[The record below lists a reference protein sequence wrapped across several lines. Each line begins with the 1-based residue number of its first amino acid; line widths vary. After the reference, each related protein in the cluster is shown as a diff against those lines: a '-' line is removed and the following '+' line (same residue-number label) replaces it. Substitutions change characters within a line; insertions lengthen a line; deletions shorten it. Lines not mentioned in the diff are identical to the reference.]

1 MLLDN
6 ENENLKAY
14 EWLTKYTEEGKLDI
28 VTGYF
33 TVGALAYLSQQIN
46 DKITQFRFILGDI
59 VNLEIDIDKTLDL
72 LNENITIE
80 ASLKL
85 NSLAREAVKFLK
97 QDKVAAKTLEP
108 NFCHA
113 KAYLFT
119 PADKDDRDNY
129 FITGSSNLTEA
140 GIGLKVT
147 NNIELNIAETGKN
160 NQYKELE
167 KWFNNLWGKKQAH
180 KKKTLFDQAGKK
192 YTKPFKEY
200 LIEEIEKIFTL
211 YTPKDLYFKVLF
223 ELFGSQILADQDNP
237 EFNRQVG
244 RLENTV
250 IYQTLYHFQQK
261 GVLSLIKMLQ
271 RYNGVILADAVGLGK
286 TWSALAVMKFF
297 QLQGREIVLICPK
310 KLQHNWHRYLKNQ
323 NSKFEKDQFEFFL
336 RFHTD
341 MQLDRMEKYTDRSD
355 KLFINDKPKLI
366 VIDES
371 HNLRNDKS
379 KRYKFLVEEILK
391 NNEDIKVLMLS
402 ATPINNSLTDIRN
415 QFKLMVQGDSHGF
428 DESLGIKNI
437 DYTFRTAKKAFND
450 WRTQENPQI
459 STFIKELPASFFK
472 LTDALTVARTRAMI
486 EGQQKELHFPTKTKP
501 ENIFVTPQH
510 IGNFESFE
518 ELFNHFPPMLSGYQP
533 SFYIET
539 EEGDSKDILH
549 DEKQREFF
557 LVKMM
562 YILMVKRLESSW
574 FSFYSTVGK
583 IRDHHQNALHIIKAY
598 QNAKTDSAIDND
610 NGIGLFED
618 DDLESDMAEFTLGK
632 KRKIKLSEID
642 AAGTLDQYKKDLK
655 VDIDALDNLI
665 INLDRFQL
673 KIQKELK
680 KPNNRKSS
688 DDKLQKLIEKI
699 RAKQNSGKNNDN
711 QKLVIFT
718 VYKDTARYIF
728 DQLKVRGF
736 SKIAMVSG
744 SGSITADSA
753 KESKNFEPILQR
765 FAPYTKLFK
774 EQEWQFDSDRHG
786 ISKKDVFADWISWLK
801 INNPKA
807 YEQIQNPIDILIAT
821 DALSEGQ
828 NLQDADTV
836 INYDIHWNP
845 VRIIQRMG
853 RIDRLGSPNKEIFG
867 INFWPSNN
875 INSYLNLQ
883 GRIEQRMAAMKLAG
897 SEVHLEFSDT
907 FAQMAEDE
915 NLENRM
921 KARMMQ
927 QMQTSWD
934 DIEISEQG
942 LGFDDLSLE
951 KYRQDL
957 LVEIQEN
964 NKQYQQMPKG
974 VYTGFE
980 ADTAICP
987 DKGIIALLGYPARPA
1002 KTKDYI
1008 YQSYDLIYIDMDG
1021 TSVLLNQ
1028 KEVLDALTAHKEKE
1042 RFVAKNVDKGEEESI
1057 QSLVNALKSWLS
1069 SQVLEEEK
1077 QQDGSIK
1084 KRMGTEVRD
1093 VLAKLKSGDGT
1104 AVKKIKQNIK
1114 VSDKYTTENF
1124 DLIVWF
1130 LVS

>member
-6 ENENLKAY
+6 ENENPKVH

-33 TVGALAYLSQQIN
+33 TVGALAYLSQQVN
-46 DKITQFRFILGDI
+46 DRITKFRFILGDI
-59 VNLEIDIDKTLDL
+59 VNMEIDTDRTLDL

-85 NSLAREAVKFLK
+85 NSLAREAVGFLE

-119 PADKDDRDNY
+119 PENKDDRDNY

-140 GIGLKVT
+140 GTGLKAT
-147 NNIELNIAETGKN
+147 SNIELNIAETGNN
-160 NQYKELE
+160 NQFKEIN

-180 KKKTLFDQAGKK
+180 KKKTLFDQDGKK
-192 YTKPFKEY
+192 YSKPFKEY
-200 LIEEIEKIFTL
+200 LIEEIEKIFIQ
-211 YTPKDLYFKVLF
+211 YTPREIYFKILF
-223 ELFGSQILADQDNP
+223 ELFGNQILAEQDNP

-244 RLENTV
+244 RLENTIV
-250 IYQTLYHFQQK
+250 YQTLYNFQQK

-271 RYNGVILADAVGLGK
+271 RYNGAILADAVGLGK

-310 KLQHNWHRYLKNQ
+310 KLQYNWHRYLKHQ
-323 NSKFEKDQFEFFL
+323 NSKFERDHFEFFL

-341 MQLDRMEKYTDRSD
+341 MQMERMEKYTDRSD
-355 KLFINDKPKLI
+355 KLFTNDKPKLI

-391 NNEDIKVLMLS
+391 HNADIKVLMLS
-402 ATPINNSLTDIRN
+402 ATPINNSLNDIRN
-415 QFKLMVQGDSHGF
+415 QFKLMVQGESCGF
-428 DESLGIKNI
+428 AESLGIKNI
-437 DYTFRTAKKAFND
+437 DYTFRTAQRAFND
-450 WRTQENPQI
+450 WREQERPQI

-486 EGQQKELHFPTKTKP
+486 EGQQTELHFPLKAKP
-501 ENIFVTPQH
+501 ENIFVTPRQ
-510 IGNFESFE
+510 IGNFDSFE
-518 ELFNHFPPMLSGYQP
+518 ELVNHFPPMLSGYQP

-539 EEGDSKDILH
+539 EAEDGKDILH

-562 YILMVKRLESSW
+562 YILLVKRLESSW
-574 FSFYSTVGK
+574 FSFYSTVEK
-583 IRDHHQNALHIIKAY
+583 IRDHHQNALNKIKAF
-598 QNAKTDSAIDND
+598 QETKTDSGIDD
-610 NGIGLFED
+610 DTDSGLFED
-618 DDLESDMAEFTLGK
+618 DELEEDALEFTLGK
-632 KRKIKLSEID
+632 KRKIKLSDID
-642 AAGTLDQYKKDLK
+642 ASGTLDQYKKDLK
-655 VDIDALDNLI
+655 VDIDSLDNLMM
-665 INLDRFQL
+665 NLVRFQS
-673 KIQKELK
+673 IIDKEIE
-680 KPNNRKSS
+680 KPNNLKSA
-688 DDKLQKLIEKI
+688 DDKLQVLIEKI
-699 RAKQNSGKNNDN
+699 RSKQSSGLNNNN

-718 VYKDTARYIF
+718 VYKDTANYIF
-728 DQLKVRGF
+728 DQLTARGF

-744 SGSITADSA
+744 SGSRTDDSSG
-753 KESKNFEPILQR
+753 EGRNFEPILQR
-765 FAPYTKLFK
+765 FAPYTKIFK
-774 EQEWQFDSDRHG
+774 EQEWQFDTNLEG
-786 ISKKDVFADWISWLK
+786 GTAKDDYTAWISWLK
-801 INNPKA
+801 ANHPGT
-807 YEQIQNPIDILIAT
+807 YQQVQNPVDILIAT

-828 NLQDADTV
+828 NLQDADMV

-853 RIDRLGSPNKEIFG
+853 RIDRLGSPNKQIFG
-867 INFWPSNN
+867 INFWPSDN

-907 FAQMAEDE
+907 FARMAVDE

-951 KYRQDL
+951 RYRQDL
-957 LVEIQEN
+957 LAEINEN
-964 NKQYQQMPKG
+964 SSKYHQMPKG
-974 VYTGFE
+974 VYTGFR
-980 ADTAICP
+980 ADKAICP
-987 DKGIIALLGYPARPA
+987 DKGIIALLGFPA
-1002 KTKDYI
+1002 KQARSKDHQ
-1008 YQSYDLIYIDMDG
+1008 YQSYDLIYIDMQG
-1021 TSVLLNQ
+1021 KPVLLNQ

-1042 RFVAKNVDKGEEESI
+1042 RFVTKEVDQGEEQSI
-1057 QSLVNALKSWLS
+1057 QALVDAITAWLTT
-1069 SQVLEEEK
+1069 QAVEEEK
-1077 QQDGSIK
+1077 QKDGSTK
-1084 KRMGTEVRD
+1084 KRMGREAKD
-1093 VLAKLKSGDGT
+1093 VLAKLKSGDRDG
-1104 AVKKIKQNIK
+1104 VHKMKQNVK
-1114 VSDKYTTENF
+1114 VSEKYTTENF
-1124 DLIVWF
+1124 DLITWF
-1130 LVS
+1130 LVN